1 MVRYLAKEGERLDVI
16 IYAYYDS
23 LDVFEEVLNQNPHLV
38 NSIEMKRG
46 DIVYLLT
53 FEQDIIIED
62 AISLW

>member
-23 LDVFEEVLNQNPHLV
+23 LDVFEEVLNQNPHLTS
-38 NSIEMKRG
+38 SIEMKCG
-46 DIVYLLT
+46 DIVYLT
-53 FEQDIIIED
+53 AFEQDTIIDD